1 MKARFLFPPIY
12 RLLGWLC
19 LAADLTFIIALKI
32 LRPGGYATADL
43 HSTPVSG
50 ARQDITIN
58 NGMVWHNDV
67 IILLLI
73 FGLLFIAFSRE
84 KTEDELISRLRLD
97 SLQWAAYVN
106 YAIFIVCVIFIHG
119 FDFLPVLIFN
129 VITPLIFFIV
139 RFQWMMY
146 QFNRLPKQPSIS

>member
-1 MKARFLFPPIY
+1 MKTRFLFPTLY

-19 LAADLTFIIALKI
+19 LAADLIFIIALKI
-32 LRPGGYATADL
+32 LRPGGYAAADL
-43 HSTPVSG
+43 HSVPVSG

-58 NGMVWHNDV
+58 SGMVWHNDV

-106 YAIFIVCVIFIHG
+106 YGIFIVCVTFIHG
-119 FDFLPVLIFN
+119 FDFLPVLVFN

-139 RFQWMMY
+139 RFQWRMY
-146 QFNRLPKQPSIS
+146 QLNRLPNQPSVS